1 VTSPITAPA
10 ALEPLVG
17 ATGGAVPAAPA
28 SSSAP
33 AAAPAWSVA
42 AVPTTL
48 SPADK
53 RRALVRARLE
63 AWQAADGAARNAER
77 RVDEDTRASLLAGGP
92 GPSSDLMRAA
102 IKLRSIAL
110 ERLERLRDALATG

>member
-1 VTSPITAPA
+1 VTSTTTSPA
-10 ALEPLVG
+10 ALDPL
-17 ATGGAVPAAPA
+17 ADA
-28 SSSAP
+28 SSDPAP
-33 AAAPAWSVA
+33 LQAGAGTPAWSVA
-42 AVPTTL
+42 AVRTPL

-77 RVDEDTRASLLAGGP
+77 RVDEDTRASLLVSGR

-102 IKLRSIAL
+102 VKLRSIALERL

>member
-1 VTSPITAPA
+1 MSVPTTAPA
-10 ALEPLVG
+10 ALEPLTD
-17 ATGGAVPAAPA
+17 ALPPAPA
-28 SSSAP
+28 GSSASGP
-33 AAAPAWSVA
+33 TWSVA
-42 AVPTTL
+42 AVATHL

-53 RRALVRARLE
+53 RRGLVRARLE

-77 RVDEDTRASLLAGGP
+77 RVDEDTRASLLVGGR
-92 GPSSDLMRAA
+92 GPSSELLRAA